1 MLSIPRLSLA
11 DAQALI
17 AGAKKESQRI
27 KVPMCIAVGD
37 ESGAL
42 IAFERMD
49 GSKAVSVQLSQDK
62 AFAAAVSRRPTHNY
76 NERCAPGNLVNGIQ
90 NAFGGRFSIVGGGF
104 PVGAIGGRRDLMSVL
119 DPRAGKLFHS
129 GTFNGNP
136 VTTAAGCVSVRELT
150 AERIA
155 IMDGQAQ
162 EFEAAV
168 RKSAERYKLPFS
180 VRRAGSL
187 LNVYF
192 VDTPPK
198 ANLTRAD
205 GRAAAKFDLAVM
217 NHGLYFASRGMIVL
231 STVITE
237 SDMKEIGQRADAAL
251 ADVAN
256 EL

>member
-1 MLSIPRLSLA
+1 MSTGGQQKLLGITPDLTMFGK
-11 DAQALI
+11 LI
-17 AGAKKESQRI
+17 
-27 KVPMCIAVGD
+27 
-37 ESGAL
+37 
-42 IAFERMD
+42 
-49 GSKAVSVQLSQDK
+49 
-62 AFAAAVSRRPTHNY
+62 
-76 NERCAPGNLVNGIQ
+76 
-90 NAFGGRFSIVGGGF
+90 GGGF

-119 DPRAGKLFHS
+119 DPRSGKLFHS

-162 EFEAAV
+162 EFETAV

-180 VRRAGSL
+180 VRRSGSL

-205 GRAAAKFDLAVM
+205 SRAAAKFHLAGM

-237 SDMKEIGQRADAAL
+237 ADMKEILQRADAAL